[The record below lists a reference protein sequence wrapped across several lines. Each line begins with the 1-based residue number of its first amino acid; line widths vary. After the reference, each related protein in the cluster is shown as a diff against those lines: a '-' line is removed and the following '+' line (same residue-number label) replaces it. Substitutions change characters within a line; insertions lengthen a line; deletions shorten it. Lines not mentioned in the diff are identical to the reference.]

1 MMRWRFLMKSL
12 GFYLGWIAWILSVPM
27 PSCAWSQEVW
37 EYSPY
42 RVNVW
47 MSVSPT
53 LGWNEATQAEIQRK
67 IRERCE
73 ADFGGAWRIRMQ
85 PTPDSMYGSVLYH
98 IDELSIAQILAR
110 ELIVIVGKSDEAKMS
125 FLNSSPA
132 PIKPTLSTEESEK
145 RKKLSKEQLKELE
158 DAEAR
163 AASLNSIRTFESA
176 LDRIESFHVL
186 SLPYEGILRDSN
198 EFRGDPTWDKFR
210 QKLNAFPGSL
220 ESLKSD
226 LATGK
231 IVAALISK
239 NELPFFKD
247 VARAIPT
254 RLPWQPE
261 SLLRDFDKIFL
272 VSIDRHEESIRV
284 SVKEMDSILR
294 RMSPTE
300 TSIVHSVAEIKT
312 SVPALIR
319 HTFSP
324 VVRIE
329 ETDNN
334 TATIRAKAA
343 GLITSQEHPAAIALG
358 DVFIPYIRRDDMN
371 GNPTLL
377 QPLAFTYIAAT
388 EKIDG
393 VSLMYGAIFTSS
405 RGALTAAKNR
415 RTRRIGLRVHAPLPK
430 SDMRLSFKNPNP
442 SNTASPGTSSNS
454 LIPVPGAEVYIRTPG
469 YEDLERVGRTDWR
482 GFIPIQKSELPV
494 IQYEVPAQSKNRAIA
509 DARAAV
515 RDPVPPPEYREIV
528 RSTLA
533 GEQKNSENPIEANPT
548 LAEKDSPK
556 SATDAKPST
565 PTPPKVSKG
574 EIRINVPLYIY
585 YIKNGETLLARLP
598 VVTGGQAIEDAK
610 LPDDRVRLQTEAF
623 LRGLQNEVLDIV
635 VRRKI
640 LEARIKQ
647 RIADNK
653 LDDAQKNAEEWKR
666 TKSYEKM
673 SEQIEAVLRR
683 TLAEREKVG
692 QTAQKR
698 IDTMVE
704 TTRQIMQKWLQD
716 AAFRELEKKLN
727 DTK

>member
-1 MMRWRFLMKSL
+1 
-12 GFYLGWIAWILSVPM
+12 
-27 PSCAWSQEVW
+27 
-37 EYSPY
+37 
-42 RVNVW
+42 
-47 MSVSPT
+47 
-53 LGWNEATQAEIQRK
+53 
-67 IRERCE
+67 
-73 ADFGGAWRIRMQ
+73 
-85 PTPDSMYGSVLYH
+85 
-98 IDELSIAQILAR
+98 
-110 ELIVIVGKSDEAKMS
+110 
-125 FLNSSPA
+125 
-132 PIKPTLSTEESEK
+132 
-145 RKKLSKEQLKELE
+145 
-158 DAEAR
+158 
-163 AASLNSIRTFESA
+163 
-176 LDRIESFHVL
+176 
-186 SLPYEGILRDSN
+186 
-198 EFRGDPTWDKFR
+198 
-210 QKLNAFPGSL
+210 
-220 ESLKSD
+220 
-226 LATGK
+226 
-231 IVAALISK
+231 
-239 NELPFFKD
+239 
-247 VARAIPT
+247 
-254 RLPWQPE
+254 
-261 SLLRDFDKIFL
+261 
-272 VSIDRHEESIRV
+272 
-284 SVKEMDSILR
+284 
-294 RMSPTE
+294 
-300 TSIVHSVAEIKT
+300 
-312 SVPALIR
+312 
-319 HTFSP
+319 
-324 VVRIE
+324 
-329 ETDNN
+329 
-334 TATIRAKAA
+334 
-343 GLITSQEHPAAIALG
+343 
-358 DVFIPYIRRDDMN
+358 
-371 GNPTLL
+371 
-377 QPLAFTYIAAT
+377 
-388 EKIDG
+388 
-393 VSLMYGAIFTSS
+393 
-405 RGALTAAKNR
+405 
-415 RTRRIGLRVHAPLPK
+415 
-430 SDMRLSFKNPNP
+430 
-442 SNTASPGTSSNS
+442 
-454 LIPVPGAEVYIRTPG
+454 
-469 YEDLERVGRTDWR
+469 
-482 GFIPIQKSELPV
+482 
-494 IQYEVPAQSKNRAIA
+494 AQSKNRAIA